1 MQNKSFA
8 IVNGKVLDSEK
19 KAFFEKNI
27 LVSEGKIEKI
37 CASDIPECTDIIDAK
52 GKYVIPGLIDMH
64 THGAL
69 GIDMPEAYHFS
80 TDDICRLMREHYVHY
95 GVTTV
100 FPTYITVTLDE
111 LKKAS
116 ENIYAASVS
125 DDNPVNIFGIHSEGV
140 FLSHEKKGAHDETLL
155 REPDIDEIDYIFSG
169 FTGGKHVLSIAPE
182 IKNSLEVIRK
192 ATEKGYVVS
201 AAHTNATAEQTRKGL
216 EAGVKSFTHLY
227 NGMRSFSHRDPG
239 VVGVALA
246 SDAYVELICDG
257 FHVHPEAIALT
268 RKAKGSDKVILI
280 TDSVLPAGLPDGEYI
295 EGTLKKIVK
304 DSNIYL
310 ENGTIAG
317 SSLNLFKGVKNYM
330 RFTGADLAEAVVC
343 ASANPAKLT
352 GIYDITGS
360 LDEGK
365 QADFVILDENTN
377 IEDVYVKGVK
387 RFTNLA

>member
-1 MQNKSFA
+1 MRKGAFA
-8 IVNGKVLDSEK
+8 IINGKVLDSDK
-19 KAFFEKNI
+19 KAFFERNI
-27 LVSEGKIEKI
+27 LISDGKIVKI
-37 CASDIPECTDIIDAK
+37 STSDITETEAIIDAE
-52 GKYVIPGLIDMH
+52 GKYIIPGLIDMH

-80 TDDICRLMREHYVHY
+80 ADDICRLMRDHYIHY

-116 ENIYAASVS
+116 DNIYAVS
-125 DDNPVNIFGIHSEGV
+125 RSGDNPVNIFGIHSEGV

-155 REPDIDEIDYIFSG
+155 RKPDIEEIEYIFSG
-169 FTGGKHVLSIAPE
+169 FPGGKHVLSIAPE
-182 IKNSLEVIRK
+182 VDNALEVIK
-192 ATEKGYVVS
+192 AATAKGYVVS
-201 AAHTNATAEQTRKGL
+201 AAHTNATAEQTRKGI

-257 FHVHPEAIALT
+257 FHVHPEAIAMT
-268 RKAKGSDKVILI
+268 RKAKGSDRVILI

-330 RFTGADLAEAVVC
+330 SFTGADLAEAVVC

-365 QADFVILDENTN
+365 QADLVILDKNIN

-387 RFTNLA
+387 KYSNLA